1 MTASAGVV
9 TVGSINIDLIVRATR
24 RPLAGETF
32 TGESF
37 AIFPGGKGA
46 NQAVQTALSGARSFM
61 VARLGG
67 DVFAPIFYQL
77 FAETGVDAQYVVE
90 DEVDTGVGHVVVD
103 THGDYSTIIVA
114 RANGNLSP
122 QDIIDKATPAFAGSQ
137 ILLLQLEVPLP
148 TVTYA
153 AQKARQM
160 GLTVFLNAAPALPL
174 PPELLNCV
182 DVLIVNEIEAQML
195 AEGTLVLSTPTI
207 DLWLRQ
213 LSAGLRDVVI
223 TLGSQGAIAMDRYG
237 QQYQSSG
244 HAVEVVNT
252 IGAGDA
258 FVGELA
264 ARVSEGMTLAEA
276 LPYANAAGT
285 VAVTLASPQVTRAD
299 RHRLAALLG

>member
-1 MTASAGVV
+1 MTTSAGVV

-61 VARLGG
+61 VARLGS

-77 FAETGVDAQYVVE
+77 FAEAGVDAQYVVE
-90 DEVDTGVGHVVVD
+90 DEVGTGVGHVVVD

-122 QDIIDKATPAFAGSQ
+122 QDIDKATSAFAGSQ

-174 PPELLNCV
+174 PPELLDCV

-195 AEGTLVLSTPTI
+195 AEGTLAPSTPTI

-223 TLGSQGAIAMDRYG
+223 TLGSQGAVAMDRHG
-237 QQYQSSG
+237 QQYQVGG

-276 LPYANAAGT
+276 LPYANAAGA